1 MKINKMTTD
10 EIEGVF
16 LKTNGSIDTSDL
28 PSKAFPTGALNPY
41 KVNIERGDAKLCK
54 F

>member
-1 MKINKMTTD
+1 MATD
-10 EIEGVF
+10 GIEDDF
-16 LKTNGSIDTSDL
+16 LKTNGNIDTSSL

-41 KVNIERGDAKLCK
+41 KVNIKHENAKLCK